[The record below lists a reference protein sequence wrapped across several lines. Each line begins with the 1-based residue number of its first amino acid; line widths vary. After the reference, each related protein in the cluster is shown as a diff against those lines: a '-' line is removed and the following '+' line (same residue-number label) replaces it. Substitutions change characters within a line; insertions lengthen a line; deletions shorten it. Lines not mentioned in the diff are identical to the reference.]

1 MLVKLWGP
9 SSNCGSV
16 QLCGP
21 MVWGT
26 GLQALERTVFRSLFS
41 LQRHLR
47 LSSKQGPFWAHC
59 WTSLPCGVYA
69 CQIKAALK
77 HPLLPR
83 NLSRMRVIVHRLG
96 LSAGT
101 SPVSFKNSFLSF
113 LFWSTPERTV
123 FEDGSETLCFLP
135 VHTYTALYFPCILRA
150 AKLLSLKSAGTKWLY
165 KVPLHW
171 ISDL

>member
-1 MLVKLWGP
+1 MARYSSAVLWFGVLDCRLLREL
-9 SSNCGSV
+9 SSG
-16 QLCGP
+16 
-21 MVWGT
+21 
-26 GLQALERTVFRSLFS
+26 LFS
-41 LQRHLR
+41 ACIGIWGCPQSRG
-47 LSSKQGPFWAHC
+47 LSEHTAD
-59 WTSLPCGVYA
+59 TSLPCGVYA

-83 NLSRMRVIVHRLG
+83 NLSRMRVIVHHLG

-123 FEDGSETLCFLP
+123 FEDRSETLCFLP